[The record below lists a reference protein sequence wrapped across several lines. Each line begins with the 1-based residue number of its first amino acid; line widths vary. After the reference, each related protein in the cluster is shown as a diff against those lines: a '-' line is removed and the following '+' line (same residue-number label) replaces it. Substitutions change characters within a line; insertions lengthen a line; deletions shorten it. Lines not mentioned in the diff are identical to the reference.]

1 MKGKNILTVCLL
13 AAFLAGFGLWSALRT
28 PDGVSQAERRP
39 LAQRPE
45 FTVSGFL
52 SGRFADE
59 LDDFAADQFPLREQ
73 LRTLRSLVSY
83 DLLGQRDVNGVYLS
97 QGYAAKLDFPLN
109 TASVD
114 RAADRFRYVY
124 DTYLSGTDVSV
135 YLSVI
140 PDKGYFLAPSSGRP
154 SMDYDALAARLREH
168 TPYMTYIDLF
178 GSLTLEDYYRTD
190 AHWRQERLMDVA
202 RQAAA
207 AMGTD
212 AAADY
217 RQVTLDRP
225 FYGVYSGYAAL
236 PLAGESLSYLTND
249 TIDACRVTNYETG
262 KTGPVYDLDKA
273 AGNDPYELFL
283 SGSVSLLTVENPN
296 ARTDR
301 ELVIFRDSFA
311 SSLAP
316 LLLEGYSRVT
326 LVDIRYLSPSQLG
339 NYLTFD
345 RQDVWFLYSTS
356 VLNNSSTLK

>member
-1 MKGKNILTVCLL
+1 MKTKQIITVCLL
-13 AAFLAGFGLWSALRT
+13 AAFLAGFGLWSVLRT
-28 PDGVSQAERRP
+28 PDAVSQAERRP
-39 LAQRPE
+39 LAQRPA
-45 FTVSGFL
+45 FTAAGFL
-52 SGRFADE
+52 SGKFSDA

-83 DLLGQRDVNGVYLS
+83 DVMGQRDVNGVYLS

-109 TASVD
+109 TASVE

-124 DTYLSGTDVSV
+124 DTYLSGTDTKV

-140 PDKGYFLAPSSGRP
+140 PDKGYFMAPSSGRP
-154 SMDYDALAARLREH
+154 SMDYDALVSQLRES

-178 GSLTLEDYYRTD
+178 DLLTIDDYYRTD
-190 AHWRQERLMDVA
+190 AHWRQERLE
-202 RQAAA
+202 
-207 AMGTD
+207 
-212 AAADY
+212 
-217 RQVTLDRP
+217 RP

-236 PLAGESLSYLTND
+236 PLAGERLSYLTND
-249 TIDACRVTNYETG
+249 TIDACRVTNYETD

-273 AGNDPYELFL
+273 AGSDPYELFL
-283 SGSVSLLTVENPN
+283 SGSVSLLTVDNPN

-301 ELVIFRDSFA
+301 ELVIFRDSFG

-339 NYLTFD
+339 NFLTFD